1 MDEKCLADKCQNG
14 AVKSSFNVV
23 IFQITFLTLL
33 SVSIAVLEEK
43 KIVNFFGRKKIVSDH
58 SLGHTLLCG
67 TVMRRKMI
75 TYMKLSDFD

>member
-1 MDEKCLADKCQNG
+1 MGERCLADKCQNG

-67 TVMRRKMI
+67 TVMRNLI
-75 TYMKLSDFD
+75 SS